1 MPGAPC
7 SPVDDIF
14 LACLLGPKALNLLEQ
29 AFAHVQIEDQSGRS
43 HRDGGTRP
51 GCGNARV
58 AKWVNAL
65 DGTPVLTNSPHDDR
79 RAART
84 NVLLA
89 ASLETERSPPQSVRI
104 ANLSASGALIFGEAL
119 PVQDT
124 RIVLVCGIRKIPGH
138 VAWAG
143 EHHAG
148 IAFDNEIDPSEIL
161 PKRIQSPLMII
172 RDERETDFRRPGFRG
187 DQLSAEERQMLE
199 EWKRSETKK

>member
-1 MPGAPC
+1 
-7 SPVDDIF
+7 
-14 LACLLGPKALNLLEQ
+14 
-29 AFAHVQIEDQSGRS
+29 
-43 HRDGGTRP
+43 
-51 GCGNARV
+51 
-58 AKWVNAL
+58 
-65 DGTPVLTNSPHDDR
+65 LTNSPHDDR

-89 ASLETERSPPQSVRI
+89 ASLETERSPPKSVRI
-104 ANLSASGALIFGEAL
+104 ANLSASGALIFGKAL
-119 PVQDT
+119 PLLDA

-143 EHHAG
+143 DHHAG
-148 IAFDNEIDPSEIL
+148 IAFDTEIDPSEIL
-161 PKRIQSPLMII
+161 PKRVQSPPMII